1 MNLLGKAFAT
11 RQNYL
16 RGLRVLMLHY
26 KRLPEDCTVDE
37 IKRFLVHQRDTKH
50 YSSSTVNL
58 RVCALKYYFREV
70 VGRLDLVVAIPNP
83 RVSKFDVE
91 ILSME
96 EVLQLR
102 RACRDMRQLLLVD
115 LLYDAGLRVREVVR
129 LRVSDFEKHYRT
141 ITIRNSKGNKT
152 RVVQYGQTLRQ
163 SILAYCKAKGGV
175 PEATLLESYKEK
187 GQPLSKRGVQYIIRQ
202 VVKRSGIKKRISPH
216 SLRHT
221 YAVHYLNAGGSLQ
234 QLQRLLGHE
243 YITTTLH
250 YLKYANPVES
260 KRVSVLDNCLS
271 SNSKEG
277 KQ

>member
-1 MNLLGKAFAT
+1 MNLLGNAFAT

-16 RGLRVLMLHY
+16 RGLRALMLHY
-26 KRLPEDCTVDE
+26 KRLPEACTVDE
-37 IKRFLVHQRDTKH
+37 IKCFLVHQRDKKQ

-91 ILSME
+91 ILSIE

-129 LRVSDFEKHYRT
+129 LRVSDFDKHHRT

-152 RVVQYGQTLRQ
+152 RVVQYGAGLRQ
-163 SILAYCKAKGGV
+163 SLRAYCKARGGV
-175 PEATLLESYKEK
+175 PKATLIESYKEK
-187 GQPLSKRGVQYIIRQ
+187 GQPLSKRGVQHIIRQ
-202 VVKRSGIKKRISPH
+202 IVKRSGIKKRISPH

-234 QLQRLLGHE
+234 QLQQLLGHE
-243 YITTTLH
+243 HITTTLH
-250 YLKYANPVES
+250 YLK
-260 KRVSVLDNCLS
+260 
-271 SNSKEG
+271 
-277 KQ
+277 